1 MRLFLEAL
9 ASITEYPYMHHSWTP
24 SGTGDVRY
32 FSSVIR
38 FVAVYPLTL
47 TMRHRYM
54 PLRYCCHHFLR
65 VERGTPH
72 TSQALFLMSARP
84 SEKTLLECYLSTL
97 CTQEQ
102 PMKRLHIPYP

>member
-1 MRLFLEAL
+1 M
-9 ASITEYPYMHHSWTP
+9 
-24 SGTGDVRY
+24 RY

-54 PLRYCCHHFLR
+54 PLRYCCRHFLR

-72 TSQALFLMSARP
+72 TSAALFLMSARP

-102 PMKRLHIPYP
+102 PMKRLHIAYP